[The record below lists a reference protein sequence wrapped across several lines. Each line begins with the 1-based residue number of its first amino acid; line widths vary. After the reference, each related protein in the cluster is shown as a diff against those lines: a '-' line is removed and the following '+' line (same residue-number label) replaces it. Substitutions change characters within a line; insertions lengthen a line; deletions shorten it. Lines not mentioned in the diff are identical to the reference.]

1 VRWRRAGAGRHAE
14 PLADR
19 WSMREPEPRRAYGAR
34 QSLREKISAAIA
46 PPEPEA
52 IDTDRM
58 QTEAFWR
65 EVWR

>member
-1 VRWRRAGAGRHAE
+1 
-14 PLADR
+14 
-19 WSMREPEPRRAYGAR
+19 MREPEPRRAYGAR
-34 QSLREKISAAIA
+34 QSLREKIAAAIA